1 MPKASGSVRKQERAV
16 SLRSLIYLN
25 CLDATNPGSKMSMV
39 KYFYIY
45 PRLGL
50 KEFSA
55 IHPPFA
61 MSIMS
66 GIVTVMG
73 KLSGWDKL
81 VNQFR

>member
-1 MPKASGSVRKQERAV
+1 
-16 SLRSLIYLN
+16 
-25 CLDATNPGSKMSMV
+25 MSMV